1 MTARMAVPSQRAKKM
16 HDLAPKADFVHYK
29 ARTKRPEQFGVGV
42 ARARGK
48 STSSAASASEID
60 PSKPLTAKQKAF
72 VEHWA
77 KGESLPSACLRAG
90 YSDDGLAYRLARMP
104 NILALKAQYEAKY
117 EEEAQM
123 TRKKVMDG
131 FMEAIDM
138 AKLMAE
144 PATMVSGWREIAKM
158 CGYMAP
164 VEHKMKV
171 DVTGN
176 IVLDRMNS
184 MSDAELLKVISQ
196 GAQHASPQLLEDVMG
211 MGEDD

>member
-1 MTARMAVPSQRAKKM
+1 M
-16 HDLAPKADFVHYK
+16 HDLTPTPASAK
-29 ARTKRPEQFGVGV
+29 KRGGERGVTVVRGRGV
-42 ARARGK
+42 N
-48 STSSAASASEID
+48 TSSAAGAALVSPD
-60 PSKPLTAKQKAF
+60 KPLTDKQKIF
-72 VEHWA
+72 VKAWA
-77 KGESLPSACLRAG
+77 SGDSIGAASLRAG
-90 YSDDGLAYRLARMP
+90 FADDGIGYRLVRQP

-117 EEEAQM
+117 EEESQM

-131 FMEAIDM
+131 FLEAIDM

-184 MSDAELLKVISQ
+184 MSDAELLKVITA
-196 GAQHASPQLLEDVMG
+196 GAQEVLNHDLDSV
-211 MGEDD
+211 